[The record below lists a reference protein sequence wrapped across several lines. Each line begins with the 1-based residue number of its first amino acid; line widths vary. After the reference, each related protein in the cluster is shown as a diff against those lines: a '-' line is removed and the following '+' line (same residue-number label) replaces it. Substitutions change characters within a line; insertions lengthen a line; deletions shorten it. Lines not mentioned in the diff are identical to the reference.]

1 MALTEPDGRVG
12 RAQRHALASLHVR
25 TFCCTTLCAAR
36 HDYRRRQWLTCTH
49 CCPLPPSL
57 ILAATAGVAAACRRH
72 GARGAPGGGRRSSNG
87 GGECRERRRR
97 SPGAPQHLKNH
108 RSEAAGPARG
118 RAHPTLA
125 WVVATRP
132 RVPSLPPKKKKGKGF
147 RVRGTTITGAARRCA
162 SSGAGWRACS
172 SACSTHQPPH
182 TLQYNTTGSG
192 QVADVGGGGKA
203 LAGGAWHPQ
212 EHCAPLQW

>member
-1 MALTEPDGRVG
+1 MELTREEATVLHELTGIAHLLR
-12 RAQRHALASLHVR
+12 SLP
-25 TFCCTTLCAAR
+25 TGEWGELSGTPS
-36 HDYRRRQWLTCTH
+36 
-49 CCPLPPSL
+49 PLS
-57 ILAATAGVAAACRRH
+57 TRH

-182 TLQYNTTGSG
+182 ITIQHHGQWSG
-192 QVADVGGGGKA
+192 R
-203 LAGGAWHPQ
+203 
-212 EHCAPLQW
+212 